1 MSDRP
6 DATSTIEGLRARG
19 RAALNGVRN
28 RADVLKTHIVTRDPV
43 WLSFRR
49 PGRPEKVAIGIAL
62 TLVATFVLL
71 LTLFDW
77 NWLRGPIGRA
87 ASASTG
93 REIAL
98 NGDLDVRLFS
108 WTPSATVR
116 DLKIGGPTWAR
127 DEDTADVARLDA
139 SVRLRRLFV
148 GQIELPSLTFTRP
161 VVQLVVDEEG
171 RRSWDLNPDRPD
183 DGKGAKLPVIQRLVI
198 NEGRLTLDE
207 RRRGMKLDA
216 VVTAREARSPGDGE
230 SGFLLDGKGT
240 MNGQPLTLR
249 ITGGPFINIRRDR
262 PYAFTAE
269 LAGAGSTLKADGRI
283 TRPFDL
289 GQFDAT
295 LELQGRDLAD
305 IYLLTGITTPN
316 TPPYRLSGALSRD
329 GALFRFA
336 DFSGRVGSSDLSGT
350 VEVNKIG
357 DRRRVDAEMASRSLD
372 IDDLAAVLG
381 ARPQVTSGGTVATS
395 GKPGK
400 LLPDAP
406 LQVDRLQAMDGTL
419 TYRAG
424 SVKANDLDI
433 RQVRLG
439 ADLKDGVLKL
449 NPVSFAFNRGELN
462 GTARI
467 DATKATPYSAVDFRL
482 SGYPLESIIP
492 ARDGAPTV
500 TGRAL
505 GRAKLEGPGASIHE
519 LAANSK
525 GTISLVVPQGQM
537 RSAFAELLGINV
549 GAGLRKLLTG
559 DQSTAAIR
567 CAVADFSVTGG
578 TATARTFVIDTDVVL
593 AQGTGT
599 IDLGAETMNLRID
612 GETKKPR
619 LLRVWAPITV
629 NGPLAAPR
637 LGVDLSA
644 VATQGGIIG
653 ALATLINPIAG
664 LLGFVDP
671 GLAEDADCG
680 GLIAS
685 AR

>member
-1 MSDRP
+1 M
-6 DATSTIEGLRARG
+6 
-19 RAALNGVRN
+19 ALKEHV
-28 RADVLKTHIVTRDPV
+28 VTRDPV
-43 WLSFRR
+43 WLAFRH
-49 PGRPEKVAIGIAL
+49 PGRAEFAALGIFL
-62 TLVATFVLL
+62 TVTAAFLIFLV
-71 LTLFDW
+71 LFDW

-98 NGDLDVRLFS
+98 NGELDVKLFS
-108 WTPSATVR
+108 WTPSATVSR
-116 DLKIGGPTWAR
+116 LSIGGPAWAR
-127 DEDTADVARLDA
+127 EKKTAEVSRLDV
-139 SVRLRRLFV
+139 SVRLRRLFI
-148 GQIELPSLTFTRP
+148 GQVEVSSLTITRP
-161 VVQLVVDEEG
+161 VIHLIVDEQG
-171 RRSWDLNPDRPD
+171 RRSWDLDPERPD
-183 DGKGAKLPVIQRLVI
+183 DGRGMKLPVIQRLVV

-207 RRRGMKLDA
+207 QRRGVKLDA
-216 VVTAREARSPGDGE
+216 LVTARETRSPADGE

-240 MNGQPLTLR
+240 IDGEPLTLR
-249 ITGGPFINIRRDR
+249 VTGGPFINIRRDR
-262 PYAFTAE
+262 PYDFTAH
-269 LAGAGSTLKADGRI
+269 LAGAGTRLKAVGTI

-289 GQFDAT
+289 GRFNAQ
-295 LELQGRDLAD
+295 LELEGRDLAD
-305 IYLLTGITTPN
+305 IYLLTGITAPN
-316 TPPYRLSGALSRD
+316 TPPYRLRGALSRN
-329 GALFRFA
+329 GPLYRFA
-336 DFSGRVGSSDLSGT
+336 DFSGRVGSSDLSG
-350 VEVNKIG
+350 VMEVKVG
-357 DRRRVDAEMASRSLD
+357 ERHRVDAQLASRSLD

-381 ARPQVTSGGTVATS
+381 ARPQVTSGGTVASS

-406 LQVDRLQAMDGTL
+406 LRVERLRAMDGTL

-424 SVKANDLDI
+424 SVKTNALDV

-439 ADLKDGVLKL
+439 ADLKDGILKL
-449 NPVSFAFNRGELN
+449 DPVSFAFNQGELN

-467 DATKATPYSAVDFRL
+467 DATKDTPYSAVDFRL
-482 SGYPLESIIP
+482 GGYPLESIIP
-492 ARDGAPTV
+492 ARGGAPTV

-549 GAGLRKLLTG
+549 GAGLAKLLSG
-559 DQSTAAIR
+559 DQSSSAIR
-567 CAVADFSVTGG
+567 CAVANFNVAGG

-599 IDLGAETMNLRID
+599 VDLGAEILNLRID

-629 NGPLAAPR
+629 NGALVSPR
-637 LGVDLSA
+637 LGVDISA
-644 VATQGGIIG
+644 VAAQGGIVG
-653 ALATLINPIAG
+653 ALATLISPIAG
-664 LLGFVDP
+664 LLGFIDP

-680 GLIAS
+680 ALIAS

>member
-1 MSDRP
+1 MKD
-6 DATSTIEGLRARG
+6 
-19 RAALNGVRN
+19 
-28 RADVLKTHIVTRDPV
+28 RADSLRTYVVAEDPA
-43 WLSFRR
+43 WLALRQ
-49 PGRPEKVAIGIAL
+49 PGKPEVIAAGITLAVALGCL
-62 TLVATFVLL
+62 LFLV
-71 LTLFDW
+71 LFDW
-77 NWLRGPIGRA
+77 NWVRGPIGRA

-93 REIAL
+93 REVLL

-108 WTPSATVR
+108 WTPSASVR
-116 DLKIGGPTWAR
+116 RLSVSGPAWAR
-127 DEDTADVARLDA
+127 GQNTAEVEQLDVA
-139 SVRLRRLFV
+139 VRLRRLFL
-148 GQIELPSLTFTRP
+148 GQIEVTSLTVTRP
-161 VVQLVVDEEG
+161 VVHLIVDDQG

-183 DGKGAKLPVIQRLVI
+183 DGQGARLPVIQSLVI

-207 RRRGMKLDA
+207 QRRGMKLDA
-216 VVTAREARSPGDGE
+216 MITAREARSPEDGE

-240 MNGQPLTLR
+240 MNGAPLTLR
-249 ITGGPFINIRRDR
+249 VTGGPFINIRRDR
-262 PYAFTAE
+262 PYGFTAD
-269 LAGAGSTLKADGRI
+269 LAGAGSRLQAKGAI

-289 GQFDAT
+289 GRFNAV
-295 LELQGRDLAD
+295 LELEGQDLAD

-316 TPPYRLSGALSRD
+316 TPPYKLSGNLSRN
-329 GALFRFA
+329 GSLFRFA
-336 DFSGRVGSSDLSGT
+336 DFGGRVGSSDLSGT
-350 VEVNKIG
+350 LEVNKVG
-357 DRRRVDAEMASRSLD
+357 ERRRVDADLTSRSLD

-381 ARPQVTSGGTVATS
+381 ARPRVTSGGTVATS

-406 LQVDRLQAMDGTL
+406 LRTERLRTMDGAL

-424 SVKANDLDI
+424 SVKTNAFDI
-433 RQVRLG
+433 RQVSLG
-439 ADLKDGVLKL
+439 ADLKDGILTL
-449 NPVSFAFNRGELN
+449 NPVSFTFNRGELN

-467 DATKATPYSAVDFRL
+467 DANRSTPYSAIDFRL

-525 GTISLVVPQGQM
+525 GTISLVVPQGRM

-549 GAGLRKLLTG
+549 GAGVRKLLSG
-559 DQSTAAIR
+559 DQSTSDIR
-567 CAVADFSVTGG
+567 CAVAEFTVVGG
-578 TATARTFVIDTDVVL
+578 VATSRTFVIDTDVVL

-599 IDLGAETMNLRID
+599 IDLGAETLNLRLD

-629 NGPLAAPR
+629 RGPLASPR
-637 LGVDLSA
+637 LGVDASA
-644 VATQGGIIG
+644 VATQGGLVG
-653 ALATLINPIAG
+653 ALATLVNPVAA
-664 LLGFVDP
+664 LLGFIDP

-680 GLIAS
+680 ALIAS